1 MPRRRAWNGDPPAT
15 PEAARRRLVEV
26 ARECVERLGLQKAGL
41 SDVAEA
47 AGVTRQTVYRY
58 FTSTEDLFH
67 SAAALSS
74 GGFYERLHE
83 RAARRRTLSA
93 RLTECLVFAI
103 LEVPRDP
110 HLGALVRGGEHFT
123 VEAALRL
130 GFVQDEI
137 RRLAGGDA
145 ACPLT
150 PGDVDAIAELLV
162 RLLLSFLFNPG
173 EPRDE
178 AALRAFLLPIVE
190 PCVRSREASAG
201 TPSRRRRPS
210 RAAT

>member
-1 MPRRRAWNGDPPAT
+1 MPRRKAWNGRPPET
-15 PEAARRRLVEV
+15 PEAARRHLVEV

-58 FTSTEDLFH
+58 FSSTDDLFH

-83 RAARRRTLSA
+83 RAVRRRTLAA

-110 HLGALVRGGEHFT
+110 HLRTLVFSSEHFT
-123 VEAALRL
+123 VGAALEL
-130 GFVQDEI
+130 SFVQDEI
-137 RRLAGGDA
+137 VRLAGGDDVGR
-145 ACPLT
+145 LS
-150 PGDVDAIAELLV
+150 GRDVDEIAEVLI
-162 RLLLSFLFNPG
+162 RLLRSFLSDEG
-173 EPRDE
+173 RPRDE
-178 AALRAFLLPIVE
+178 ASLRAFLLRVIE
-190 PCVRSREASAG
+190 PLVASRIAAGAS
-201 TPSRRRRPS
+201 
-210 RAAT
+210 